1 MPTPIHIPVLAAE
14 VIEHL
19 APRPGAI
26 FVDGTLGG
34 GGHSAL
40 LLEKL
45 GTDGHVIALDRDVV
59 ACDTARIR
67 FAGLPVSVIHASYER
82 LPEALAQCQ
91 IPAVDGVLLDLGLS
105 SDQLSAPR
113 GFSFATGGELDMRFD
128 ATSGLPAWQW
138 LAEISEEELADAI
151 FTFGEERASRA
162 IARRIVAERAKSPIR
177 TAEQLAEI
185 VRRSVPR
192 SRDQTIDP
200 ATRTFQ
206 AIRIAVNDELGI
218 LHRTLW
224 KLPSVCKLRGRA
236 AIISFHSLEDR
247 LVKDAFRDDPRWK
260 PLTKKPITASE
271 AEIAANPR
279 SRSAKLRVAERV
291 LGCDVRKIV
300 SGGQTGV
307 DRGAL
312 DAAIALNLAHGGW
325 CPRGRL
331 AEDGTIPSQYQLL
344 ETESSQYHIRTER
357 NIRES
362 DGTLI
367 VFRRQMSGGTDL
379 TFRMA
384 VDRRKPFLMVDL
396 NRFEWNPPLLALGKR
411 KEDVAQPGGSIER
424 HSVRSIL
431 NWLADQRIAVLNVAG
446 ARESGEPGI
455 QAETANLIARLF
467 GPGSW

>member
-1 MPTPIHIPVLAAE
+1 MSSIHIPVLAAE
-14 VIEHL
+14 VTELL

-26 FVDGTLGG
+26 LADGTLGG
-34 GGHSAL
+34 GGHTTL
-40 LLEKL
+40 LLERL
-45 GTDGHVIALDRDVV
+45 GTDGHVIAIDRDAAACEV
-59 ACDTARIR
+59 ARQR
-67 FAGLPVSVIHASYER
+67 FAGLPVSIVHASYER
-82 LPEALAQCQ
+82 LPEVLARCQ
-91 IPAVDGVLLDLGLS
+91 ISAVDGVLLDLGLS
-105 SDQLSAPR
+105 SDQLAAER
-113 GFSFATGGELDMRFD
+113 GFSFSAGGALDMRFD
-128 ATSGLPAWQW
+128 TTTGIPAWEW
-138 LAEISEEELADAI
+138 LAAISEEELADAI
-151 FTFGEERASRA
+151 YTYGEERASRA
-162 IARRIVAERAKSPIR
+162 IARHIVQERARSPIR
-177 TAEQLAEI
+177 TPEQLAEI
-185 VRRSVPR
+185 VRRAVPR
-192 SRDQTIDP
+192 SRDQSIDP

-224 KLPSVCKLRGRA
+224 NLPGICKLRGRA

-260 PLTKKPITASE
+260 PLTKKPIIAGS
-271 AEIAANPR
+271 AEVAANPR

-291 LGCDVRKIV
+291 LGCDVRKLV

-331 AEDGTIPSQYQLL
+331 AEDGVIAPQYQLL
-344 ETESSQYHIRTER
+344 ETESPQYHIRTER

-367 VFRRQMSGGTDL
+367 VFRGKMSGGTDL

-384 VDRRKPFLMVDL
+384 VDRRKPFLMIDL
-396 NRFEWNPPLLALGKR
+396 NRFDWGPPPLSLGKR
-411 KEDVAQPGGSIER
+411 KEDSQPGGQAE
-424 HSVRSIL
+424 HHNVRTIL
-431 NWLADQRIAVLNVAG
+431 NWLAANHIAVLNVAG
-446 ARESGEPGI
+446 PRESGEPGI
-455 QAETANLIARLF
+455 QAETARLVATLF

>member
-1 MPTPIHIPVLAAE
+1 MAPIHIPVLAAE
-14 VIEHL
+14 VLEQL

-26 FVDGTLGG
+26 LADGTLGG
-34 GGHSAL
+34 GGHTAL
-40 LLEKL
+40 LLEQL
-45 GTDGHVIALDRDVV
+45 GTDGHVIALDRDAA
-59 ACDTARIR
+59 ACEAARAR
-67 FAGLPVSVIHASYER
+67 FAGRPVSVFHASYEH
-82 LPEALAQCQ
+82 LPEALVQCQ
-91 IPAVDGVLLDLGLS
+91 VAAVDGVLLDLGLS
-105 SDQLSAPR
+105 SDQLAADR

-128 ATSGLPAWQW
+128 RSTGIPAWEW

-151 FTFGEERASRA
+151 YTFGEERASRA
-162 IARRIVAERAKSPIR
+162 IARRIVQERTKSPIR
-177 TAEQLAEI
+177 SAEQLAEI
-185 VRRSVPR
+185 IRRSAPR
-192 SRDQTIDP
+192 SRDQSIDP

-224 KLPSVCKLRGRA
+224 KLPGVCKLRGRV

-247 LVKDAFRDDPRWK
+247 LVKDAFREDPRWK
-260 PLTKKPITASE
+260 PLTKKPITASD
-271 AEIAANPR
+271 AEIAGNPR

-291 LGCDVRKIV
+291 LGCDVRKII
-300 SGGQTGV
+300 SGGQTGA

-312 DAAIALNLAHGGW
+312 EAAIHLNFAHGGW

-331 AEDGTIPSQYQLL
+331 AEDGSIPPQYQLL

-357 NIRES
+357 NIRDS

-367 VFRRQMSGGTDL
+367 VFRGKKSGGTDL

-396 NRFEWNPPLLALGKR
+396 NRFDWDSPPLLLGKR
-411 KEDVAQPGGSIER
+411 KEDAPQLRGQSER
-424 HSVRSIL
+424 HSVRTIL
-431 NWLADQRIAVLNVAG
+431 HWLAELRIATLNVAG
-446 ARESGEPGI
+446 PRESGEPGI
-455 QAETANLIARLF
+455 QAATAKLVTALF